1 MSKVT
6 PPCVENCP
14 AGDLA
19 AKFKICVV
27 TAARSEYGLLRWL
40 MQDIKDDPELCL
52 QVLVTGSHLS
62 PEFGLTVNEIT
73 EQGFAVDAA
82 VDMLLSSASA
92 AATAKG
98 MGLAGIGAADALER
112 LAPDILFVLGDRYE
126 LLPICGAALVMGIPI
141 AHASGGDVTEGA
153 IDDQIRH
160 AVTKMAALHFPGSAD
175 SARRIAQM
183 GEEAWR
189 IHEVGE
195 AGLDNIRR
203 LPRLSRQ
210 ALAADL
216 GLDPAKDWVMFTWH
230 PETKCS
236 VRENVMVL
244 WDIINA
250 LLEYDNLQIIAT
262 YANAD
267 YGGQEINEQLELA
280 AQAHEE
286 RLRVHKNLGQ
296 LRYINLM
303 REARLMAG
311 NSSSGVLET
320 PALSLPTLNVGDRQK
335 GRLPAPNI
343 LSCAGDS
350 ASIAKG
356 LKKLFSAKFNEN
368 LKQAAGDNPYGDG
381 FFAEKTLAALKD
393 ALQSK
398 SREELLR
405 KKFIDQGRA
414 PKKAAPK

>member
-1 MSKVT
+1 MS
-6 PPCVENCP
+6 CP
-14 AGDLA
+14 
-19 AKFKICVV
+19 KICPKICVV

-40 MQDIKDDPELCL
+40 MQDIKDDPDLTL

-62 PEFGLTVNEIT
+62 PDFGLTVNEIT
-73 EQGFAVDAA
+73 AQGFAVDAA
-82 VDMLLSSASA
+82 VDMLLASSSA

-98 MGLAGIGAADALER
+98 MGLAGVSLADALER
-112 LAPDILFVLGDRYE
+112 LAPDMLFVLGDRYE
-126 LLPICGAALVMGIPI
+126 LLPVCGAALVMGIPI

-160 AVTKMAALHFPGSAD
+160 AVTKMAALHFPGSED

-189 IHEVGE
+189 IHMVGE
-195 AGLDNIRR
+195 AGLDNLRR
-203 LPRLSRQ
+203 LPVLPRDAQ
-210 ALAADL
+210 ALDL
-216 GLDPAKDWVMFTWH
+216 GLDPDKDWAVFTWH

-236 VRENVMVL
+236 VQENVMAL
-244 WDIINA
+244 WDILNI
-250 LLEYDNLQIIAT
+250 LVEHDNLQVLAT

-280 AQAHEE
+280 AMAHEG
-286 RLRVHKNLGQ
+286 RIIVHKNLGQ
-296 LRYINLM
+296 LRYINLL

-311 NSSSGVLET
+311 NSSSGMLET
-320 PALSLPTLNVGDRQK
+320 PALGLPTLNIGDRQK

-343 LSCAGDS
+343 ISCARDATS
-350 ASIAKG
+350 VARA
-356 LKKLFSAKFNEN
+356 LKKLLSPKFSETLAKAVAHNH
-368 LKQAAGDNPYGDG
+368 YGDG

-393 ALQSK
+393 ALAHK

-405 KKFIDQGRA
+405 KKFIDVKFTRSSKGA
-414 PKKAAPK
+414 TK

>member
-160 AVTKMAALHFPGSAD
+160 DRPSRRVKSSPLLFFANHFMSRNTSHYSTGAVPVRNPM
-175 SARRIAQM
+175 
-183 GEEAWR
+183 
-189 IHEVGE
+189 
-195 AGLDNIRR
+195 
-203 LPRLSRQ
+203 LS
-210 ALAADL
+210 
-216 GLDPAKDWVMFTWH
+216 
-230 PETKCS
+230 
-236 VRENVMVL
+236 
-244 WDIINA
+244 IN
-250 LLEYDNLQIIAT
+250 D
-262 YANAD
+262 D
-267 YGGQEINEQLELA
+267 G
-280 AQAHEE
+280 
-286 RLRVHKNLGQ
+286 
-296 LRYINLM
+296 
-303 REARLMAG
+303 
-311 NSSSGVLET
+311 
-320 PALSLPTLNVGDRQK
+320 GDR
-335 GRLPAPNI
+335 I
-343 LSCAGDS
+343 S
-350 ASIAKG
+350 
-356 LKKLFSAKFNEN
+356 FNN
-368 LKQAAGDNPYGDG
+368 L
-381 FFAEKTLAALKD
+381 
-393 ALQSK
+393 
-398 SREELLR
+398 
-405 KKFIDQGRA
+405 
-414 PKKAAPK
+414 

>member
-1 MSKVT
+1 MSIR
-6 PPCVENCP
+6 P
-14 AGDLA
+14 
-19 AKFKICVV
+19 KICVV

-40 MQDIKDDPELCL
+40 MQDIKDDPDLDL

-62 PEFGLTVNEIT
+62 PDFGLTVNEIT
-73 EQGFAVDAA
+73 AQGFNIDAA
-82 VDMLLSSASA
+82 VDMLLASPTA

-112 LAPDILFVLGDRYE
+112 LAPDLLFVLGDRYE
-126 LLPICGAALVMGIPI
+126 LWPICGAALVMGIPI

-183 GEEAWR
+183 GEEPWR

-195 AGLDNIRR
+195 AGLDNLRR
-203 LPRLSRQ
+203 LPVLTRPE
-210 ALAADL
+210 LAADL
-216 GLDPAKDWVMFTWH
+216 GLDPDKDWAVFTWH
-230 PETKCS
+230 PETKCA
-236 VRENVMVL
+236 VRENVMAL
-244 WDIINA
+244 WDILNA
-250 LLEYDNLQIIAT
+250 LLEHENLQILAT

-267 YGGQEINEQLELA
+267 FGGQEINEQLEMA
-280 AQAHEE
+280 ASAHEG
-286 RLRVHKNLGQ
+286 RVQVHKNLGQ
-296 LRYINLM
+296 MRYINLL
-303 REARLMAG
+303 RQARLMAG

-343 LSCAGDS
+343 ISCARDS
-350 ASIAKG
+350 TSVAKA
-356 LKKLFSAKFNEN
+356 LKKLLNPKFNET
-368 LKQAAGDNPYGDG
+368 LTGTAAHNPYGDG
-381 FFAEKTLAALKD
+381 VFAEKTLAVLKD
-393 ALQSK
+393 MLAHK

-405 KKFIDQGRA
+405 KKFMDLKPARGARSNQA
-414 PKKAAPK
+414 AKK

>member
-1 MSKVT
+1 MS
-6 PPCVENCP
+6 CP
-14 AGDLA
+14 EICP
-19 AKFKICVV
+19 KICVV

-40 MQDIKDDPELCL
+40 MQDIKDDPDLTL

-62 PEFGLTVNEIT
+62 PDFGLTVNEIT
-73 EQGFAVDAA
+73 GQGFVVDAA
-82 VDMLLSSASA
+82 VDMLLASSSA

-98 MGLAGIGAADALER
+98 MGLAGVSVADALER
-112 LAPDILFVLGDRYE
+112 LAPDLLFVLGDRYE
-126 LLPICGAALVMGIPI
+126 LLPVCSAALVMGIPI

-160 AVTKMAALHFPGSAD
+160 AVTKMAALHFPGSED

-189 IHEVGE
+189 IHMVGE
-195 AGLDNIRR
+195 AGLDNLRR
-203 LPRLSRQ
+203 LPVLPRDAQ
-210 ALAADL
+210 AADL
-216 GLDPAKDWVMFTWH
+216 GLDPDKDWAVFTWH

-236 VRENVMVL
+236 VQENVMAL
-244 WDIINA
+244 WDILNI
-250 LLEYDNLQIIAT
+250 LVEHDNLQILAT

-280 AQAHEE
+280 AMAHEG
-286 RLRVHKNLGQ
+286 RIIVHKNLGQ
-296 LRYINLM
+296 LRYINLL

-311 NSSSGVLET
+311 NSSSGMLET
-320 PALSLPTLNVGDRQK
+320 PALNLPTLNIGDRQK

-343 LSCAGDS
+343 VSCARDATS
-350 ASIAKG
+350 VARA
-356 LKKLFSAKFNEN
+356 LKKLLSPKFSEALAK
-368 LKQAAGDNPYGDG
+368 AVAHNPYGDG

-393 ALQSK
+393 ALACK

-405 KKFIDQGRA
+405 KKFIDVKFTRSSQGA
-414 PKKAAPK
+414 TK

>member
-1 MSKVT
+1 M
-6 PPCVENCP
+6 PDP
-14 AGDLA
+14 
-19 AKFKICVV
+19 FRICVV

-40 MQDIKDDPELCL
+40 MQDIKDDPDLAL
-52 QVLVTGSHLS
+52 QVLVTGSHLA
-62 PEFGLTVNEIT
+62 PEFGLTVNEII
-73 EQGFAVDAA
+73 EQGFVVDAA
-82 VDMLLSSASA
+82 VDMLLASSSV

-98 MGLAGIGAADALER
+98 MGLAGIGAADALAR
-112 LAPDILFVLGDRYE
+112 LSPDLLFVLGDRYE

-153 IDDQIRH
+153 IDDQVRH
-160 AVTKMAALHFPGSAD
+160 ALSKMAALHFPGSAD

-195 AGLDNIRR
+195 AGLDNLRR
-203 LPRLSRQ
+203 LPRIPRE

-216 GLDPAKDWVMFTWH
+216 GLDPAKDWAMFTWH

-236 VRENVMVL
+236 VQENLMTLWAILNALMEREN
-244 WDIINA
+244 
-250 LLEYDNLQIIAT
+250 LQVVAT

-267 YGGQEINEQLELA
+267 YGGQEINEQLETAGLA
-280 AQAHEE
+280 FEG
-286 RLRVHKNLGQ
+286 RLCVRKSLGQ
-296 LRYINLM
+296 LRYINFL

-311 NSSSGVLET
+311 NSSSGMLES
-320 PALSLPTLNVGDRQK
+320 PALNLPTLNIGDRQK

-343 LSCAGDS
+343 LSCGRDE
-350 ASIAKG
+350 ASIVKG
-356 LKKLFSAKFNEN
+356 LKTLFSPKFSEK

-381 FFAEKTLAALKD
+381 FFAEKTLAVLKNM
-393 ALQSK
+393 LRGK

-405 KKFIDQGRA
+405 KKFIDLRA
-414 PKKAAPK
+414 AGAKAPTPKKAAEK